1 MRSVLEEIYLI
12 VIDNLVD
19 KSMFLASIYAKAQ
32 FSGLILYL
40 KENAEIKRRKIT
52 KKVLKER

>member
-1 MRSVLEEIYLI
+1 M
-12 VIDNLVD
+12 D

-32 FSGLILYL
+32 FSGLILYF

-52 KKVLKER
+52 KKVLKERWLNMITKSVVK

>member
-1 MRSVLEEIYLI
+1 MRSGLEEIYLI

-32 FSGLILYL
+32 FSGLILYF